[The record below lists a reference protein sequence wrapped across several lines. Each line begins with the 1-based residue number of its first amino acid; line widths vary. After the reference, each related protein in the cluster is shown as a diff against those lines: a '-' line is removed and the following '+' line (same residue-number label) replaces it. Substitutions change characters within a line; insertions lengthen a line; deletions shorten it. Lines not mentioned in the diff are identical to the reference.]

1 MASEQIT
8 YADEQA
14 ELPSALQDSEI
25 ARIMKL
31 VSETNYKKSE
41 DAPTRKKEEFKPRTL
56 VEIAMEAEKKRDGNN
71 IKSQSV
77 SADQNNKTNSEN
89 KELKENVADE
99 SSENIEKQ
107 SEDIKQNTADSKEE
121 DKNINQQQQTSD
133 LHESSHELSE
143 IQSKLDDSEI
153 KTHSEI
159 ENIETDQQAKIVD
172 EGVETKLNASDNE
185 TNSDPG
191 HDPNIANIQYES
203 GFNDG
208 LKAGKNEMTR
218 EFKQKFLEQENTLDA
233 LISSLSKIS
242 FAETQKLEKD
252 IQESI
257 LLLASERAGI
267 TISEFPEHFLKR
279 IEKLINRLGKSAEKP
294 VVKINK
300 SDLLHIQK
308 VGENSEKLSK
318 INFIEDET
326 LNHGDIIVS
335 IGGIELEDILE
346 KRILTKSSK
355 TYKPNNQDQENV
367 SNSEKNTSEI
377 HNNSSIEGDTLSDPT
392 VKDSEKQTKDP
403 QAEKAEETSNKKETE
418 IEKEDEAELENLAEN
433 NLTKDEESSS

>member
-14 ELPSALQDSEI
+14 ELSSALQDSEI

-41 DAPTRKKEEFKPRTL
+41 DAPTRKKQEFKPRTL
-56 VEIAMEAEKKRDGNN
+56 VEIAMEAEKKRDGDN

-77 SADQNNKTNSEN
+77 SADQNNKTHPEN
-89 KELKENVADE
+89 RELNENATNE
-99 SSENIEKQ
+99 SAENIEKQ
-107 SEDIKQNTADSKEE
+107 SEDIKQNTADPKKE
-121 DKNINQQQQTSD
+121 DNNINQQPTSD
-133 LHESSHELSE
+133 LHESSHESSE

-159 ENIETDQQAKIVD
+159 ESIKTNQRAKIVD
-172 EGVETKLNASDNE
+172 EAVETNLNALDSE
-185 TNSDPG
+185 TNPDPDQ
-191 HDPNIANIQYES
+191 DPNTANIQYDN

-208 LKAGKNEMTR
+208 LRAGKNEMIH

-279 IEKLINRLGKSAEKP
+279 IEKLINRLGTSAEKP
-294 VVKINK
+294 VIKINK
-300 SDLLHIQK
+300 SDLQHIEK
-308 VGENSEKLSK
+308 VREDSEKLSK

-346 KRILTKSSK
+346 KRILTKSLE
-355 TYKPNNQDQENV
+355 TYKSNNQDQEKV
-367 SNSEKNTSEI
+367 STSEENTSEFQ
-377 HNNSSIEGDTLSDPT
+377 NNSSIEGDTLLDVT
-392 VKDSEKQTKDP
+392 VKDSQKQTEDP
-403 QAEKAEETSNKKETE
+403 QAEKAEEITNKKETE
-418 IEKEDEAELENLAEN
+418 IEIENEAKLENLAEN
-433 NLTKDEESSS
+433 NPTEDEESSP